1 MYQSPASA
9 KNVGLTLAS
18 APSFH
23 LGDLEIHPASR
34 EAMRDGAREM
44 LEPKVMQVLVVL
56 AEAKGD
62 VVSRDDLIARCW
74 NGRIVGEN
82 AINRVISRVRALG
95 SGFGRD
101 AFAVE
106 TIAKVGYRLVSAEP
120 TRSDGQQAAAPD
132 VTAEPATSLVGRRA
146 VIAAGLVAVAGITI
160 FVRRSPAVGPLP
172 EAQTLYRKGVEA
184 QRQGLAEQNVQ
195 AAAYF
200 REAVGKDPGY
210 AAAWGAL
217 ALSYRHLLETG
228 RPQDDLAT
236 TASWSRSAAARALKL
251 DPDNADARVALI
263 LIKPYFRNWTALEQ
277 ELRAALRQYPE
288 HWLLWGNL
296 GRIMGETGR
305 WQAAIEPFH
314 RASAIDP
321 FLPITQARLG
331 IALWSSGQLQ
341 DAEATFDAA
350 AARWPAHPAIWFPRF
365 DFLALG
371 GRPAAAIAMASQ
383 TDLRPVGIPD
393 EMFAAGAGLAEAVQI
408 GEATPAPPPD
418 TLVRSADAL
427 PTGRAVQYLATL
439 GAIDD
444 AYRRIDR
451 YFFARKLGSPPSTGS
466 SLERRYTDFLFM
478 PATEPLRRD
487 RRFPAL
493 VSALGLETYWRMASV
508 QPDFRR

>member
-1 MYQSPASA
+1 
-9 KNVGLTLAS
+9 
-18 APSFH
+18 
-23 LGDLEIHPASR
+23 
-34 EAMRDGAREM
+34 
-44 LEPKVMQVLVVL
+44 MQVLVVL
-56 AEAKGD
+56 ADANGE
-62 VVSRDDLIARCW
+62 VVSRDDLVARCW
-74 NGRIVGEN
+74 DGRIVGEN

-95 SGFGRD
+95 SGFGRN
-101 AFAVE
+101 AFVVE
-106 TIAKVGYRLVSAEP
+106 TIAKVGYRLVIAELAQGSEPPTVVSEPGGASAGSP
-120 TRSDGQQAAAPD
+120 I
-132 VTAEPATSLVGRRA
+132 GRRA
-146 VIAAGLVAVAGITI
+146 AIAVGLAAVAGLAV
-160 FVRRSPAVGPLP
+160 FVRPSAAVGPLP
-172 EAQTLYRKGVEA
+172 EAEALYRKGVEA

-200 REAVGKDPGY
+200 REAVAKDPDY

-251 DPDNADARVALI
+251 DPDNADALVALI
-263 LIKPYFRNWTALEQ
+263 LIKPYFRNWTEIER
-277 ELRAALRQYPE
+277 ELRAALQRYPG

-305 WQAAIEPFH
+305 WQAAIEPYR

-321 FLPITQARLG
+321 FLPITQARLA

-341 DAEATFDAA
+341 DAEATFEAA

-371 GRPAAAIAMASQ
+371 GRPAAAIAMVGQ
-383 TDLRPVGIPD
+383 TDLRPVGIEV
-393 EMFAAGAGLAEAVQI
+393 EMFAAGARLAEAVQNG
-408 GEATPAPPPD
+408 GETPAPFPAA
-418 TLVRSADAL
+418 LARFAEAL
-427 PTGRAVQYLATL
+427 PTGRAVQYLTRL

-451 YFFARKLGSPPSTGS
+451 YFFGGAPASPQPARS

-478 PATEPLRRD
+478 PAAAPLLRD
-487 RRFPAL
+487 RRFPEL
-493 VSALGLETYWRMASV
+493 VSALGLETYWQTTGV